1 MRIIAVYD
9 IGEKRVSKVRKVFLK
24 FLNPVQLSVFE
35 GDLTEASYRKL
46 RNQLSDIIEP
56 TYDSII
62 FFCMDNPKWMTKDVM
77 GVEKNDL
84 SNIL

>member
-24 FLNPVQLSVFE
+24 FLNPVQFSVFE

-46 RNQLSDIIEP
+46 RNQLSGIIDN

-62 FFCMDNPKWMTKDVM
+62 FFCMDNPKWMIKEVM

-84 SNIL
+84 NNIL